1 MEDTSPRRWRSAMA
15 NLQALAVEFGAAF
28 PFGVGMVGGVEEQ
41 NDFDASTRERRV
53 QARDRDT
60 GLPVWVVG
68 VIDFDPQ
75 ARTKTYRVKVVSEVR
90 PVPPEALADAP
101 IRPVVLQGLTVTSY
115 IAEGSRPRIA
125 YSLKCTALVAPGR
138 RSADTSK

>member
-1 MEDTSPRRWRSAMA
+1 MA

-28 PFGVGMVGGVEEQ
+28 PFGVGMLGQVEEQ
-41 NDFDASTRERRV
+41 NDFEASTRERRV

-60 GLPVWVVG
+60 GLPVWVVE
-68 VIDFDPQ
+68 VVDFDPN
-75 ARTKTYRVKVVSEVR
+75 ARTKTYKVKVVSELR

-101 IRPVVLQGLTVTSY
+101 IRPVVLQGLTVTPY
-115 IAEGSRPRIA
+115 IAEGQRPKIA

-138 RSADTSK
+138 RSVEQGKAA

>member
-1 MEDTSPRRWRSAMA
+1 MA
-15 NLQALAVEFGAAF
+15 NLQALAVEFGAVF
-28 PFGVGMVGGVEEQ
+28 PFGVGMVGAVDEQ
-41 NDFDASTRERRV
+41 NDFDRSTRENRV
-53 QARDRDT
+53 QARDKDT
-60 GLPVWVVG
+60 GLPVWVVE

-75 ARTKTYRVKVVSEVR
+75 ARTKTYRVKVVAEVR

-101 IRPVVLQGLTVTSY
+101 IRPVVLQGLTVTPY

-138 RSADTSK
+138 RSADTSKAA